1 MTVTL
6 FKWVEVVTKKI
17 TPFLTWGNSIDLD
30 WYMYHCGMHEIH
42 IPASLGNFQT
52 NYHSLVNKLND
63 AVCSF
68 LRESYNLIDVFTR
81 ILILVYEPS

>member
-6 FKWVEVVTKKI
+6 FKWVELVTKMI
-17 TPFLTWGNSIDLD
+17 TPFLGEIPLILD
-30 WYMYHCGMHEIH
+30 WYMYHCGIHEIH
-42 IPASLGNFQT
+42 IPASLGNFQA
-52 NYHSLVNKLND
+52 NYHSLVNKLNND
-63 AVCSF
+63 VCSF